1 MLGNEIERTKD
12 KSSSPQRWSEDT
24 LQGRNH
30 HVFELGL
37 HIHTI
42 SPFNTD
48 FPNKR
53 KQQNFSSD
61 SAQIT
66 SYTCLLEA
74 EVNLPVCKLHGQE
87 LVETGMVG
95 LLQDANLIKKAR
107 CLQVRH
113 TR

>member
-1 MLGNEIERTKD
+1 MKLKGLKTSVHPRSVGLKTHYKD
-12 KSSSPQRWSEDT
+12 A
-24 LQGRNH
+24 
-30 HVFELGL
+30 
-37 HIHTI
+37 TI
-42 SPFNTD
+42 TCLKWDSTFTPFNTD

-53 KQQNFSSD
+53 KQQNISSD

-74 EVNLPVCKLHGQE
+74 EVNSPVCKLHGQE

-107 CLQVRH
+107 CLQVHH